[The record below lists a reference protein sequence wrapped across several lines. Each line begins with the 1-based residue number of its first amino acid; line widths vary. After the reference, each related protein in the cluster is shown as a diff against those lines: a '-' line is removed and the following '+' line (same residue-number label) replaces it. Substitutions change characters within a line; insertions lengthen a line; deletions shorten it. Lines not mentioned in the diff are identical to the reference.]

1 MVKIN
6 YIILFIL
13 CSFSIVLVIYP
24 DIDLYVSNIFF
35 DPDTSSWKERTKIM
49 VFFRKLF
56 PSIIIFSLLCII
68 IIGVLGFIFKKVFL
82 NISLV
87 KVYYLL
93 TSLLIGPGLV
103 VESFLKTFSG
113 RARPKEIIE
122 FGGEA
127 TFSSALVFS
136 DQCLRNCS
144 FVSGH
149 AAIAFWLTAYAFI
162 FSEPCR
168 KYIFLIGIIFGV
180 SMGLFR
186 IMEGAHFVSDVVFS
200 ALIVISIN
208 LIIYYLFINSFSLRR
223 EVKW

>member
-1 MVKIN
+1 MV
-6 YIILFIL
+6 LA
-13 CSFSIVLVIYP
+13 P
-24 DIDLYVSNIFF
+24 
-35 DPDTSSWKERTKIM
+35 
-49 VFFRKLF
+49 
-56 PSIIIFSLLCII
+56 
-68 IIGVLGFIFKKVFL
+68 FL

-93 TSLLIGPGLV
+93 TSLLLGPGLV

-162 FSEPCR
+162 FFNNPDR
-168 KYIFLIGIIFGV
+168 QAPRGGARIGENVWLGGPGGASIVENARFG
-180 SMGLFR
+180 SPT
-186 IMEGAHFVSDVVFS
+186 
-200 ALIVISIN
+200 
-208 LIIYYLFINSFSLRR
+208 
-223 EVKW
+223 